1 MINSDLG
8 SQSPSNNCN
17 NQMKLG
23 IGWIVL
29 NKKQQEMCVGRRRNR

>member
-8 SQSPSNNCN
+8 SRSLSNKHN

-29 NKKQQEMCVGRRRNR
+29 NKKQQEMCVGCRRDC